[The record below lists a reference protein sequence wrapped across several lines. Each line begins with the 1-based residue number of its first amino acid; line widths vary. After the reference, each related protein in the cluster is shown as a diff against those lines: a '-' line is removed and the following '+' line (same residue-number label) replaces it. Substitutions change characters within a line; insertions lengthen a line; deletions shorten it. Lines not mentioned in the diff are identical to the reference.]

1 MKNLIIITII
11 LGFVSC
17 GKKTEETKPIRKD
30 VTETV
35 FASGI
40 LEAKGTYY
48 LTAQV
53 EGYLVNINFEEGDL
67 VEEGKILAVI
77 DNKESGFN
85 TQSANELYKLAQSNT
100 QANAPALAQAKTSID
115 IAKQKMDQDAL
126 QEQRY
131 KKLLES
137 NSIARV
143 EYENISLGYQTS
155 KSNYEAA
162 LENYKRIQRDAEQQ
176 LINNKASRDVNT
188 VVLGK
193 NQIKA
198 VVAGKIYKKN
208 KQVGD
213 FVRKGDI
220 IATIG
225 DAQNIYAKINIDESN
240 ISRIKIGQEAV
251 IQLNTQK
258 NKNYMGV
265 VTEIYPSFDETSQS
279 FIAKI
284 AFKDSLDFKIINTQL
299 QTNIMVGF
307 QKNALLIPR
316 NYIDF
321 GGRVQ
326 IKGQKEKIKVKTH
339 IVSSDWVQV
348 LGGID
353 ENTILITENIAS
365 NQIKTSEA
373 GSSLMK

>member
-1 MKNLIIITII
+1 MKNLIIIAVI
-11 LGFVSC
+11 LGIVSC

-67 VEEGKILAVI
+67 VTEGKVLAVI
-77 DNKESGFN
+77 DNKESSFN
-85 TQSANELYKLAQSNT
+85 TQSANELYQLAQSNT

-115 IAKQKMDQDAL
+115 IAKQKMEQDAL

-143 EYENISLGYQTS
+143 EYENISLSYQTS
-155 KSNYEAA
+155 KSNYESA
-162 LENYKRIQRDAEQQ
+162 LENYRRIQKDAQQQ
-176 LINNKASRDVNT
+176 LINNKVSRDVNT

-198 VVAGKIYKKN
+198 VVAGKVYKKN
-208 KQVGD
+208 KQIGD
-213 FVRKGDI
+213 FVRKGDV

-225 DAQNIYAKINIDESN
+225 DAQNIYARINIDESN
-240 ISRIKIGQEAV
+240 ISKIKIGQEAV

-265 VTEIYPSFDETSQS
+265 VTEIYPSFDEASQS

-284 AFKDSLDFKIINTQL
+284 AFKDSLDFRIINTQL

-321 GGRVQ
+321 GGFVQ
-326 IKGQKEKIKVKTH
+326 IKGQKEKLKVKTQ

-353 ENTILITENIAS
+353 ENTVLITENITS
-365 NQIKTSEA
+365 NQMKISEA

>member
-1 MKNLIIITII
+1 MKNLIIIAVI
-11 LGFVSC
+11 LGIVSC

-67 VEEGKILAVI
+67 VTEGKVLAVI
-77 DNKESGFN
+77 DNKESSFN
-85 TQSANELYKLAQSNT
+85 TQSANELYQLAQSNT

-115 IAKQKMDQDAL
+115 IAKQKMEQDAL

-155 KSNYEAA
+155 KSNYESA
-162 LENYKRIQRDAEQQ
+162 LENYRRIQKDAQQQ
-176 LINNKASRDVNT
+176 LINNKVSRDVNT

-198 VVAGKIYKKN
+198 VVAGKVYKKN
-208 KQVGD
+208 KQIGD
-213 FVRKGDI
+213 FVRKGDV

-240 ISRIKIGQEAV
+240 ISKIKIGQEAV

-265 VTEIYPSFDETSQS
+265 VTEIYPSFDEASQS

-284 AFKDSLDFKIINTQL
+284 AFKDSLDFRIVNTQL

-321 GGRVQ
+321 GGFVQ
-326 IKGQKEKIKVKTH
+326 IKGQKEKLKVKTQ

-353 ENTILITENIAS
+353 ENTVLITENITS
-365 NQIKTSEA
+365 NQMKISET

>member
-1 MKNLIIITII
+1 MNKFIIFALV

-30 VTETV
+30 VNETV

-40 LEAKGTYY
+40 LEAKGTYH
-48 LTAQV
+48 LTAQI
-53 EGYLVNINFEEGDL
+53 EGYLTQINFEEGNL
-67 VEEGKILAVI
+67 VEVGTVLAVI
-77 DNKESGFN
+77 DNKESSFNTESATALYQIAQKN
-85 TQSANELYKLAQSNT
+85 TQS
-100 QANAPALAQAKTSID
+100 NAPMLAQAKTSID
-115 IAKQKMDQDAL
+115 IAKQKMEQDAL

-137 NSIARV
+137 NSIAKV
-143 EYENISLGYQTS
+143 DYENISLNYQTS

-162 LENYKRIQRDAEQQ
+162 LENYRRIQRDAEQQ
-176 LINNKASRDVNT
+176 LINNKAARDVNT

-193 NQIKA
+193 NQIRA
-198 VVAGKIYKKN
+198 VVSGKIYKKL

-213 FVRKGDI
+213 YVRRGDI

-225 DAQNIYAKINIDESN
+225 DAQIIYAKVNIDESN
-240 ISRIKIGQEAV
+240 ISKVKIGQEAT

-258 NKNYMGV
+258 NKNYKGV
-265 VTEIYPSFDETSQS
+265 VTEIYPSFDETTQS

-284 AFKDSLDFKIINTQL
+284 TFKDSLDFRIVNTQL

-316 NYIDF
+316 NYMDF
-321 GGRVQ
+321 GGFVQ
-326 IKGQKEKIKVKTH
+326 VKGKKEKTKIKTQFT
-339 IVSSDWVQV
+339 SSDWVQV
-348 LGGID
+348 VGGID
-353 ENTILITENIAS
+353 ENAILITENIAS
-365 NQIKTSEA
+365 NQVKISET
-373 GSSLMK
+373 GGSLMK

>member
-1 MKNLIIITII
+1 MKNLIIIAVI
-11 LGFVSC
+11 LGIVSC

-67 VEEGKILAVI
+67 VTEGKVLAVI
-77 DNKESGFN
+77 DNKESSFN
-85 TQSANELYKLAQSNT
+85 TQSANELYQLAQSNT

-115 IAKQKMDQDAL
+115 IAKQKMEQDAL

-155 KSNYEAA
+155 KSNYESA
-162 LENYKRIQRDAEQQ
+162 LENYRRIQKDAQQQ
-176 LINNKASRDVNT
+176 LINNKVSRDVNT

-198 VVAGKIYKKN
+198 VVAGKVYKKN
-208 KQVGD
+208 KQIGD
-213 FVRKGDI
+213 FVRKGDV

-240 ISRIKIGQEAV
+240 ISKIKIGQEAV

-265 VTEIYPSFDETSQS
+265 VTEIYPSFDEASQS

-284 AFKDSLDFKIINTQL
+284 AFKDSLDFRIVNTQL

-321 GGRVQ
+321 GGFVQ
-326 IKGQKEKIKVKTH
+326 IKGQKEKLKVKTQ

-353 ENTILITENIAS
+353 ENTVLITENITS
-365 NQIKTSEA
+365 NQMKISEA

>member
-1 MKNLIIITII
+1 MKKLMIFSLV
-11 LGFVSC
+11 LGIVSC

-40 LEAKGTYY
+40 LEAKGTYN
-48 LTAQV
+48 LTAQM
-53 EGYLVNINFEEGDL
+53 EGYLVQISFEEGDL
-67 VEEGKILAVI
+67 VKEGKILAVVE
-77 DNKESGFN
+77 NKESSFN
-85 TQSANELYKLAQSNT
+85 TESASALYQLAQSNT
-100 QANAPALAQAKTSID
+100 QSNAPALAQAKTSID
-115 IAKQKMDQDAL
+115 IAKQKMEQDAL

-162 LENYKRIQRDAEQQ
+162 IENYKRVQRDAEQQ
-176 LINNKASRDVNT
+176 LINNKVSRDVNT

-193 NQIKA
+193 NQIRA

-213 FVRKGDI
+213 YVRRGDI

-225 DAQNIYAKINIDESN
+225 DAQHMYAKVNIDESN
-240 ISRIKIGQEAV
+240 IAKIKVGQEAV

-258 NKNYMGV
+258 SKNYMGI
-265 VTEIYPSFDETSQS
+265 VTEIYPSFDEASQS

-284 AFKDSLDFKIINTQL
+284 AFKDSLDFRIINTQL
-299 QTNIMVGF
+299 QTNIMTGF

-316 NYIDF
+316 NYMDF
-321 GGRVQ
+321 GGFVQ
-326 IKGQKEKIKVKTH
+326 IKGKKERTKIKTQF
-339 IVSSDWVQV
+339 ISSDWVQV
-348 LGGID
+348 LEGID
-353 ENTILITENIAS
+353 ENAVLITENIAS